1 MDNLALSQGGN
12 FAFTSG
18 ALAAGTNAGT
28 IQNAAAITYTIN
40 GEFKS
45 KAITNN
51 VAISYAGPAVYSQD
65 AVASNGGFTG
75 QVGGSTRLYGIY
87 LDGAGN
93 YSIEPGKVVN
103 TAQLSAGTA
112 PLEFPGMQRGKACVG
127 AMRVAVTANTT
138 FVPGTTAL
146 NAAGV
151 TVSFLNLSSIPGE
164 PLTA

>member
-18 ALAAGTNAGT
+18 ALAAGSNAGT

-51 VAISYAGPAVYSQD
+51 AAISYTGPAVYSQN
-65 AVASNGGFTG
+65 AVESNGGFTG
-75 QVGGSTRLYGIY
+75 EVGGSTRLYGIY
-87 LDGAGN
+87 LDGAGTF
-93 YSIEPGKVVN
+93 SIEPGAIVN
-103 TAQLSAGTA
+103 TAELAAGVA
-112 PLEFPGMQRGKACVG
+112 PLQFPGTQRAKACVG
-127 AMRVAVTANTT
+127 AMRIAVTAGTA

-146 NAAGV
+146 NATGV
-151 TVSFLNLSSIPGE
+151 TATFLNLSSIPGE